1 MGRIFHSVTTLICAL
16 KDAPTIACNNQ
27 IAAIQALHQAI
38 QRWSKP
44 TLPVAKVPQVNT
56 HPPMHTQQRTI
67 LCPMHRP
74 TKDQAQDL
82 FPRVVIQ
89 KRNTSLSTTK
99 VPSTKNNYEPVAQ
112 HTRSRV
118 PHTVYQPSPRVRKSI
133 YIGPI
138 ARHTISQTA
147 VTANVITPAQS
158 DKQQYLYQFL
168 QSLAMPVLD
177 ESSGQ
182 SLQYRQKHNH
192 PKFAHIWNTSC
203 SNELGRLLQ
212 GIIK

>member
-1 MGRIFHSVTTLICAL
+1 MEYWCSNPTLLVPHHCIKSDQSGPSIKHSEIKAPQPYTAKRHTNGPHFHSVMTLICAL

-56 HPPMHTQQRTI
+56 HPPTHTQQRTI

-89 KRNTSLSTTK
+89 KRNTSLSTPK

-118 PHTVYQPSPRVRKSI
+118 PHTVDPPPPRVKNK
-133 YIGPI
+133 
-138 ARHTISQTA
+138 QT
-147 VTANVITPAQS
+147 
-158 DKQQYLYQFL
+158 
-168 QSLAMPVLD
+168 
-177 ESSGQ
+177 
-182 SLQYRQKHNH
+182 
-192 PKFAHIWNTSC
+192 
-203 SNELGRLLQ
+203 
-212 GIIK
+212 